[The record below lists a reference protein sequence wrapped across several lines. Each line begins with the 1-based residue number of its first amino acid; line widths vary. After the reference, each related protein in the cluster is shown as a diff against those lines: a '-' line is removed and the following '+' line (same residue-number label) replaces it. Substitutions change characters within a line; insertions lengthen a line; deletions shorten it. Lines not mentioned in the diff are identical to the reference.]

1 MCSTDKPPVHP
12 NKGVYNPNVLVAH
25 LLKSLAV
32 QPNCTLHVDLSNIPK
47 TQFKEASGLE
57 GKYLK
62 LNYRLLVKIEGARMV
77 FSFEC
82 GGKEYASVQADY

>member
-1 MCSTDKPPVHP
+1 MCNSSI
-12 NKGVYNPNVLVAH
+12 VAAR

-32 QPNCTLHVDLSNIPK
+32 QTNCTLRVDLSNIPK
-47 TQFKEASGLE
+47 TQFKETRGHE
-57 GKYLK
+57 GKFLK
-62 LNYRLLVKIEGARMV
+62 LNYRLLVKIEGARMA